1 METANKLLIT
11 LKREELFNLVWKEP
25 TTNLAAQFQVPYSDF
40 KKICDQM
47 SVPIPG
53 SGYWSKLRA
62 GKPVTK
68 ASLPAEYS
76 GPLEVTIEPRES
88 KKRKKT
94 TKERA
99 TGFGVDSEQIGK
111 VKTRLVNPDPL
122 IIAVKEKL
130 EKADYLHDGLAW
142 SGSGNLSI
150 KVSPKNVSRALRF
163 MDAFIKVLK
172 ARGNSVKVEYHTTYA
187 IIENERFEIGLRE
200 KSNRSIVKQG
210 SWDRTIYTPSGSLI
224 FKIDEY
230 PRREWKDGK
239 LLLEDR
245 LVEIIEYLEQ
255 KAKERIKRK
264 IKWQKEEE
272 VRQERERIQRE
283 LEARQEKE
291 IAGFKSLLQDAR
303 RWKEVKLLR
312 EYIADLKSG
321 STFKTNHPEAHEA
334 WIKWAEEKADWY
346 DPQINLADELMN
358 NVDKETLTLRKKSIY
373 NSW

>member
-1 METANKLLIT
+1 
-11 LKREELFNLVWKEP
+11 
-25 TTNLAAQFQVPYSDF
+25 
-40 KKICDQM
+40 
-47 SVPIPG
+47 
-53 SGYWSKLRA
+53 
-62 GKPVTK
+62 
-68 ASLPAEYS
+68 
-76 GPLEVTIEPRES
+76 
-88 KKRKKT
+88 
-94 TKERA
+94 
-99 TGFGVDSEQIGK
+99 
-111 VKTRLVNPDPL
+111 
-122 IIAVKEKL
+122 
-130 EKADYLHDGLAW
+130 
-142 SGSGNLSI
+142 
-150 KVSPKNVSRALRF
+150 